1 MIDIVKNISKRRKD
15 NVEEL
20 IGCTSALMSAMKES
34 YNILN
39 EYSNRLYKEKPRTTI
54 NIASLQ
60 NEIEKINFAFQN
72 LVCLYDRDEQLEIL
86 HYEIKNLENAK

>member
-39 EYSNRLYKEKPRTTI
+39 QYINGLHKQKPITNF
-54 NIASLQ
+54 NITSLQ
-60 NEIEKINFAFQN
+60 NEIEKISFAFQN
-72 LVCLYDRDEQLEIL
+72 LVCLCDRDEQLEIIN
-86 HYEIKNLENAK
+86 YEIKNLENVE